1 MVKVN
6 GTPINLE
13 TVIKRFQP
21 EARSRNSRFEPKFEP
36 SDCVSLEKLEERALS
51 LGREANRARETGEI
65 PENSSW
71 YTGWHRDSMGWR
83 FLYWV
88 DGYGHKECVCFAPL
102 TGKVEIT
109 EGRGIKAIEY
119 ALDHGLPL
127 E

>member
-36 SDCVSLEKLEERALS
+36 KDCVSLEKLQERALS
-51 LGREANRARETGEI
+51 LGREADRAREAGEI
-65 PENSSW
+65 PENSSC
-71 YTGWHRDSMGWR
+71 YNGWHRDSMGWR

-102 TGKVEIT
+102 TGKLEVAEN
-109 EGRGIKAIEY
+109 RGIKAIEY

>member
-21 EARSRNSRFEPKFEP
+21 EARARNSRFEPKFEP
-36 SDCVSLEKLEERALS
+36 SDCVSLEKLQERVLS
-51 LGREANRARETGEI
+51 LGHEANRARETGEI
-65 PENSSW
+65 PENSSLYNGW
-71 YTGWHRDSMGWR
+71 YRDSMGWR

-88 DGYGHKECVCFAPL
+88 DGRGNKECVCFAPL
-102 TGKVEIT
+102 TGKLEVVEA
-109 EGRGIKAIEY
+109 RGIKTIEY
-119 ALDHGLPL
+119 ALEHGLPL